1 MYYYILITF
10 PEKPIISTA
19 MMFGLFEEGKEGQD
33 LIDINNVHV
42 LKVKGSLIGQF
53 FYQFLYKLIVDP
65 G

>member
-1 MYYYILITF
+1 
-10 PEKPIISTA
+10 
-19 MMFGLFEEGKEGQD
+19 MMFGLLEEGKEGQD